1 MYTDRKD
8 ITANEF
14 LERFDKK
21 EKFAEYEISNFI
33 EQFQV
38 MEEEGEDRRWSRTVS
53 VLLQVN
59 DRYFI
64 LFYERGLTENQDDE
78 YLEQPIEVFTPKYAA
93 YISYRTRVY
102 NKEGVCVDSFEGLL
116 NEHIEEEE

>member
-33 EQFQV
+33 EQF
-38 MEEEGEDRRWSRTVS
+38 S
-53 VLLQVN
+53 
-59 DRYFI
+59 
-64 LFYERGLTENQDDE
+64 
-78 YLEQPIEVFTPKYAA
+78 A
-93 YISYRTRVY
+93 
-102 NKEGVCVDSFEGLL
+102 
-116 NEHIEEEE
+116 